1 MRVHSIVLT
10 LLALFAPFAQAKT
23 FSLPGGDVDAAALLG
38 PWFNHDECYFTQET
52 SNNSALFEQPS
63 EFVPDGAIFL
73 TISEC
78 GSLERVGTVPVGTKL
93 VVIPLFGSYQIDA
106 DDDINSN
113 NTEEC
118 PGRGTPLFEESV
130 DEELSLLRNKT
141 SYSKEPFAT
150 VNGDSLEPLFLIW
163 EKEFYFSACPN
174 DPDRE
179 ICDDCD
185 INFQPPE
192 GCQPLAGTDL
202 YPIYVWAAFDETEW
216 KSGETRKYNFGAT
229 LIHNCLEMNYTLTAE
244 EKDTSDTAT
253 RMCCMFAKLL
263 FLLLSLWVVL

>member
-1 MRVHSIVLT
+1 MSAISRRKRKCQKRGHVST
-10 LLALFAPFAQAKT
+10 FKNLF
-23 FSLPGGDVDAAALLG
+23 FSKEYVSP
-38 PWFNHDECYFTQET
+38 NYS

-73 TISEC
+73 TNSEC
-78 GSLERVGTVPVGTKL
+78 GSVERVGTVPVGTKL
-93 VVIPLFGSYQIDA
+93 IIIPLIGNYWYDI

-118 PGRGTPLFEESV
+118 PGRGTPLFNEFL
-130 DEELSLLRNKT
+130 DEQLSFFNGNLT
-141 SYSKEPFAT
+141 VFTKEPFAT
-150 VNGDSLEPLFLIW
+150 VDGDPLEPLFLIW

-179 ICDDCD
+179 ACDECD

-192 GCQPLAGTDL
+192 GCRPLAGMDVYPL
-202 YPIYVWAAFDETEW
+202 YGWFAFDETEW
-216 KSGETRKYNFGAT
+216 KSGETRTYNFGVT
-229 LIHNCLEMNYTLTAE
+229 FIDFDYGCIESTYTLTAE

-253 RMCCMFAKLL
+253 RMFCMFAKLL
-263 FLLLSLWVVL
+263 FLFLSLWVVL